1 MGRTKRG
8 LIPALRSLPQ
18 ERRPPSFAAGKLRG
32 FPMCFNLVHQV
43 IYGDHNL
50 TQSEKLVLIV
60 LAEHAKEDHGWECWP
75 TVERLMRASCSS
87 RRTVQRAL
95 RSLEDMGYIRIA
107 KHSTGRPGEPTT
119 YWVNAEYV
127 ARGASVTPVE
137 GRQCDAEGASNTTQT
152 GASVTPKPV
161 IEPVREPV
169 TARTAKKR
177 ATRMPDD
184 FPLKLD
190 RDWATSKGLSE
201 HQVNREVEKF
211 TEYWGNKTGQ
221 GSTKLDWSKTW
232 KVWVNNAIDR
242 GWVVLSGGERQLTD
256 MEREVLERQKK
267 REGPSNS
274 GPVFLAAG
282 GMR

>member
-1 MGRTKRG
+1 
-8 LIPALRSLPQ
+8 
-18 ERRPPSFAAGKLRG
+18 
-32 FPMCFNLVHQV
+32 
-43 IYGDHNL
+43 
-50 TQSEKLVLIV
+50 
-60 LAEHAKEDHGWECWP
+60 
-75 TVERLMRASCSS
+75 
-87 RRTVQRAL
+87 
-95 RSLEDMGYIRIA
+95 
-107 KHSTGRPGEPTT
+107 
-119 YWVNAEYV
+119 
-127 ARGASVTPVE
+127 
-137 GRQCDAEGASNTTQT
+137 
-152 GASVTPKPV
+152 
-161 IEPVREPV
+161 
-169 TARTAKKR
+169 
-177 ATRMPDD
+177 MPDD

-242 GWVVLSGGERQLTD
+242 GGVVLSGGERQLTD